1 MEHFLA
7 VIGILGVLAI
17 GTMSP
22 GPSLV
27 VVARTAIAQSR
38 PAGLA
43 AALGMGV
50 GGFTFGL
57 LALAGLQA
65 VLQQV
70 PWLYTGFKLAGGLYL
85 LYLAWRMWRGAAAPM
100 QLPDNLASA
109 PARRGR
115 PFLIG
120 LATQVSNP
128 KTAIVYGSVFAA
140 LLPAGLPLWTAA
152 LLLAGIFLLEA
163 GWYGFVAVVFSAPAP
178 RNAYLRS
185 KRWVDRAAGC
195 AMGALGLRLI
205 WDARREAAGLG

>member
-1 MEHFLA
+1 MEHLLA
-7 VIGILGVLAI
+7 VIGILSVLAI

-27 VVARTAIAQSR
+27 VVARTSIAQSR

-65 VLQQV
+65 VLQEV
-70 PWLYTGFKLAGGLYL
+70 PWLYTGFKMAGGVYL
-85 LYLAWRMWRGAAAPM
+85 LYLAWRMWRGAAQPM
-100 QLPDNLASA
+100 HLPDDLGTA
-109 PARRGR
+109 PAKRGR

-128 KTAIVYGSVFAA
+128 KTAIVYSSVFAA
-140 LLPAGLPLWTAA
+140 LLPVGLPLWTAA
-152 LLLAGIFLLEA
+152 LLLGGIFLLEA
-163 GWYGFVAVVFSAPAP
+163 GWYAVVALVFSANGP
-178 RNAYLRS
+178 RRAYLRS
-185 KRWVDRAAGC
+185 KSWIDRAAGC

-205 WDARREAAGLG
+205 WDARREAAALG